1 MTSHMLRAIWICLG
15 ALIFL
20 CDCRKSTDIPPAPAP
35 RRPKE
40 VKIDRGTDEIPT
52 DCEPTDEDTL
62 PPSMDFKQRSIAESR
77 NLADEGF
84 KMLTR
89 AEETSVPRPEREELV
104 TRAVD
109 RFIVALQADPY
120 NVHATYNLAAAYAR
134 IGRPQCAVNLLDRL
148 VNLRELP
155 NFKAEVEEKFD
166 RMLGRGKFRRRMDRD
181 FHEMRDMKIF
191 RDLVKEICPSLPA
204 DKPLDECR

>member
-1 MTSHMLRAIWICLG
+1 MTSGMLRAIWICLG

-20 CDCRKSTDIPPAPAP
+20 CDCRKSTDIPPAPPP

-40 VKIDRGTDEIPT
+40 IKVAKDTGEVPT
-52 DCEPTDEDTL
+52 DCEPTDEDSL
-62 PPSMDFKQRSIAESR
+62 PPSMAFAQRSIAESR
-77 NLADEGF
+77 NLADDGF
-84 KMLTR
+84 KMLTQ
-89 AEETSVPRPEREELV
+89 AEGASVPRPQREELV

-109 RFIVALQADPY
+109 RFIVALHADAY

-148 VNLRELP
+148 VHLRELP
-155 NFKAEVEEKFD
+155 TFKAEVEEKFD
-166 RMLGRGKFRRRMDRD
+166 RMLGRGKFRKRMDRD

-191 RDLVKEICPSLPA
+191 RDLVKEICPSLPP